1 MKTLNQY
8 INEKLVINKNT
19 EKIQDHYNVITD
31 YKGNVD
37 SLDNAI
43 AFLWPKSKIEIKIDE
58 QKKDLVEFSC
68 ETFEDFIRI
77 CAVICDLW
85 RDANGNPAPI
95 KGNFNDHEDLAYLLG
110 KERFSSVSKHVDL
123 IEQELEYIHTTLSD
137 PNNEE
142 WEKEFYQ

>member
-8 INEKLVINKNT
+8 ISEKLVLTKSKSIT
-19 EKIQDHYNVITD
+19 QQYHVLTD

-43 AFLWPKSKIEIKIDE
+43 AFIWPKSKIEIKIDD
-58 QKKDLVEFSC
+58 QKKDLVEFLG

-85 RDANGNPAPI
+85 RDENGNPAPI
-95 KGNFNDHEDLAYLLG
+95 KGDFNNDEDLACLLG
-110 KERFSSVSKHVDL
+110 EERFSLVSEHVDL
-123 IEQELEYIHTTLSD
+123 IEKELEHIHNTLSD
-137 PNNEE
+137 PNNKE

>member
-8 INEKLVINKNT
+8 ISEKLVLTKSKSIT
-19 EKIQDHYNVITD
+19 QQYHVLTD

-43 AFLWPKSKIEIKIDE
+43 AFIWPKSKIEIKIDD
-58 QKKDLVEFSC
+58 QKKDLVEFLG

-85 RDANGNPAPI
+85 RDENGNPAPI
-95 KGNFNDHEDLAYLLG
+95 KGDFNNDEDLACLIG
-110 KERFSSVSKHVDL
+110 KENFSLVSQDVDL
-123 IEQELEYIHTTLSD
+123 IEKELEHIHTTLSD
-137 PNNEE
+137 PNNKE
-142 WEKEFYQ
+142 WENEFYQ